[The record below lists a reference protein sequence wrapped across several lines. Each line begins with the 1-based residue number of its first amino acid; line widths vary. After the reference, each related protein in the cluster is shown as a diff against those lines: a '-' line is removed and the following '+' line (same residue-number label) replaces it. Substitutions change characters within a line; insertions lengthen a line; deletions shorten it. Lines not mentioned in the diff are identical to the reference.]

1 MTKKEIQALR
11 RPFVNELFRNNKFNL
26 VMTVLAAFITSVYAL
41 GFSWIVK
48 EIPDLIAGESKYDI
62 RTILIVS
69 GASFALMLL
78 AWVLDSVFLSEFRAR
93 AMRQYRKYAFD
104 RLLEKGIQAFS
115 GENSARYL
123 SALSNDA
130 NTIEQDYLRLLQSTV
145 EVSIIQVI
153 KMLLPVVKL
162 NPVVGRSNPEKVSQH
177 HKQICRIVKYRGAVL

>member
-1 MTKKEIQALR
+1 MTKKEWKALR
-11 RPFVNELFRNNKFNL
+11 RPFLRELFRKNKFNL
-26 VMTVLAAFITSVYAL
+26 VMTVVAAFLAAASELVI
-41 GFSWIVK
+41 SWTIK
-48 EIPDLIAGESKYDI
+48 GISDLISGDTAISFHTLLLVAIAGF
-62 RTILIVS
+62 
-69 GASFALMLL
+69 GLMLL
-78 AWVLDSVFLSEFRAR
+78 AWALDRTFLSAFRAR
-93 AMRQYRKYAFD
+93 AMQQYRKYAFD